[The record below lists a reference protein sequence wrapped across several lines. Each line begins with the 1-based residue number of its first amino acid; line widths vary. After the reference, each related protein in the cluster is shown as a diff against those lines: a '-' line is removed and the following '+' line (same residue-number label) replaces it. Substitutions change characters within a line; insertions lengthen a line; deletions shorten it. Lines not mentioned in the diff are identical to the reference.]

1 MVLSMNKLNYKKDY
15 PLLEKHPEMLK
26 SMTGRPIEELTIDNV
41 LSGKVT
47 MQDGRI
53 HKDTRLLQAEIAQSA
68 GDIQIAANLRRAAE
82 LTNVPDEFILQAYNT
97 IRPFRGSI
105 EDINAIADTLEK
117 EYDAAETADF
127 VREAGEILR
136 VSKRLKGDR

>member
-1 MVLSMNKLNYKKDY
+1 MNKLNYKKDY

-53 HKDTRLLQAEIAQSA
+53 HKDTLLLQAEIAQSA